1 MKRLHAP
8 LLLTL
13 LLGGCDAPEQ
23 PAATEP
29 GAVPAA
35 TPVEAPA
42 PPVAPP
48 HPERVL
54 FGDLHIHTSFSPDA
68 FAVGNRTL
76 PDDAYRFAKG
86 EQTLHAA
93 GYPVRLH
100 RPLDFASVTDHSEYM
115 GVLPQLADPQSPL
128 SKLPLAARFMSADP
142 GEAQTALTE
151 VVGTLNS
158 GEPIPELVSPQVT
171 SSVWQQIV
179 AAANRHNDPGT
190 FTALVGYEWTS
201 TIDGNNLHRN
211 VISVSYTHLT
221 LPTNREV

>member
-1 MKRLHAP
+1 MRSLKAP
-8 LLLTL
+8 LLFTL

-42 PPVAPP
+42 QPVAPP

-93 GYPVRLH
+93 GYPVQLH
-100 RPLDFASVTDHSEYM
+100 RPLDFAAVTDHSEYM

-128 SKLPLAARFMSADP
+128 SKLPLAARFMSGNPAD
-142 GEAQTALTE
+142 AQTALT
-151 VVGTLNS
+151 
-158 GEPIPELVSPQVT
+158 
-171 SSVWQQIV
+171 
-179 AAANRHNDPGT
+179 
-190 FTALVGYEWTS
+190 
-201 TIDGNNLHRN
+201 
-211 VISVSYTHLT
+211 
-221 LPTNREV
+221 

>member
-1 MKRLHAP
+1 MPRSSQRQPSRAP
-8 LLLTL
+8 CRRR
-13 LLGGCDAPEQ
+13 GPSQ
-23 PAATEP
+23 
-29 GAVPAA
+29 
-35 TPVEAPA
+35 APA
-42 PPVAPP
+42 QPVATR

-100 RPLDFASVTDHSEYM
+100 RALDFAAVTDHSEYM

-128 SKLPLAARFMSADP
+128 SQLPLAARFMSADP
-142 GEAQTALTE
+142 AEAQTALTE

-158 GEPIPELVSPQVT
+158 GKP
-171 SSVWQQIV
+171 
-179 AAANRHNDPGT
+179 
-190 FTALVGYEWTS
+190 
-201 TIDGNNLHRN
+201 HRRN
-211 VISVSYTHLT
+211 S
-221 LPTNREV
+221 